1 MNAPSF
7 PKLPPVSWTSESQHA
22 KLLAVRVS
30 FIMFP
35 SGYIGNWDKM
45 SVRGCDR
52 VHIRVQRMIASLAAI
67 NDCLAERRPDGGPG
81 LGGAPRL
88 ARHQRTRVTVR
99 LPQTRIWRIPA
110 KHQATAARARRI
122 AGGSVQFPEGRAYRA
137 SRAGLSCAPGLAVI
151 GTFTQCVR
159 PSRRGAGLA
168 EKRCRMRSNDKLLFN
183 IRISTEDE
191 INGTVKGDV

>member
-52 VHIRVQRMIASLAAI
+52 VHIRVQRMIALLAAI
-67 NDCLAERRPDGGPG
+67 NDCLRSTVPTAILPRR
-81 LGGAPRL
+81 GASVSAAPAAADAGNRSFT
-88 ARHQRTRVTVR
+88 AKRGSGESRQSTKRR
-99 LPQTRIWRIPA
+99 WR
-110 KHQATAARARRI
+110 
-122 AGGSVQFPEGRAYRA
+122 E
-137 SRAGLSCAPGLAVI
+137 RAGLQAARFNSPKAVHI
-151 GTFTQCVR
+151 VLHEQGFPAR
-159 PSRRGAGLA
+159 PALLLSARLPNASGRRGVVPVWPKSAVACGRTTNFSSISVLA
-168 EKRCRMRSNDKLLFN
+168 RRMKL
-183 IRISTEDE
+183 T
-191 INGTVKGDV
+191 GP

>member
-7 PKLPPVSWTSESQHA
+7 PKLPPVSWISVSQHA
-22 KLLAVRVS
+22 KPLAVRVS

-52 VHIRVQRMIASLAAI
+52 VHIRVQRMIALLAAI
-67 NDCLAERRPDGGPG
+67 NDCLRSTVPTAILPRR
-81 LGGAPRL
+81 GASVSAAP
-88 ARHQRTRVTVR
+88 AAADAVTVR

-122 AGGSVQFPEGRAYRA
+122 AGDSVQFREGRAYRA
-137 SRAGLSCAPGLAVI
+137 SRAFLRAPGLAVI

-168 EKRCRMRSNDKLLFN
+168 EKRCRMRSNDTLLFN

-191 INGTVKGDV
+191 INGNVKGDV